1 VLAAIA
7 VVVNSDVPF
16 SASVKVPADAAV
28 LVTTMLVTTV
38 VVDEG
43 TVYRVALDVAAAVLA
58 RALLTVAISY
68 YFLLVILGILDNLN
82 WLGQ

>member
-16 SASVKVPADAAV
+16 NASVKVPADAAV

-38 VVDEG
+38 VVDAG
-43 TVYRVALDVAAAVLA
+43 TVYRVVLDVAAAALA

-68 YFLLVILGILDNLN
+68 YFLLVILGIPDNLN
-82 WLGQ
+82 LLGP